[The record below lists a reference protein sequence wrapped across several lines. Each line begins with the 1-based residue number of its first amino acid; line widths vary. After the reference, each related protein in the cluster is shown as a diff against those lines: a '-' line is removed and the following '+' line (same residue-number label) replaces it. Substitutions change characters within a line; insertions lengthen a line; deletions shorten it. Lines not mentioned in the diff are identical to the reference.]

1 MRPVRGWRG
10 AGGPN
15 RGADQVS
22 DRCAPDVHQPGER
35 PGGEERAGA
44 RRVRPEEQWGVGDRL
59 RPGPER
65 EQAAE
70 PDRHR
75 APVVVSAAG
84 GKCQD
89 QPTSSPCPGVS
100 TTGDRRPGTRWS
112 RPTVTF
118 RTIRNSSARRPS
130 SKRRAPSATRTSRAT
145 RATRTRRSRWS
156 PWRAADR
163 VVPEVTAPAPF
174 VRSPRTEAGGPLG
187 GMVGPTARDR
197 RSSGRLSPFPSG
209 ARRGLS
215 IRASRRPA
223 RDARGRRPRH
233 GPSGPGSPPALSPR
247 RSPGRRGPRR
257 PGAARP
263 PGAGSPGRSRRRRH
277 SGRSSSRRG

>member
-1 MRPVRGWRG
+1 MDRT
-10 AGGPN
+10 
-15 RGADQVS
+15 GADQVS

-44 RRVRPEEQWGVGDRL
+44 RRVRPEEQRGVGDRL

-84 GKCQD
+84 GKCQH

-100 TTGDRRPGTRWS
+100 TTGDRRPGTRRS
-112 RPTVTF
+112 RPTVPV
-118 RTIRNSSARRPS
+118 RTIRNRSARRPS
-130 SKRRAPSATRTSRAT
+130 SKRRVPSATRTS

-174 VRSPRTEAGGPLG
+174 VRSPRTDGGG
-187 GMVGPTARDR
+187 TARRDGPPDGPGPPLVR
-197 RSSGRLSPFPSG
+197 PPLAVPFGGTPGTVDPSVPPAGR
-209 ARRGLS
+209 
-215 IRASRRPA
+215 
-223 RDARGRRPRH
+223 DTRGRRPRH
-233 GPSGPGSPPALSPR
+233 GPAGPGSPPALSPR